1 MADSIFEAHS
11 AVLFVSAVRCWAT
24 PVLSKATDRKS
35 HRAVVKYQSI
45 VCLDSIHALY
55 MRLVGWKVIGTIL
68 VTIHLANSQ

>member
-45 VCLDSIHALY
+45 VCLDSIHAP
-55 MRLVGWKVIGTIL
+55 
-68 VTIHLANSQ
+68 